1 LKNVVA
7 VTAGDS
13 HTVALR
19 ADGTVVAWGS
29 NGDGQLRIPAGLERV
44 VSIQAGYNHTVALR
58 DSGELVS
65 WGGDSAGSLHIPDSA
80 NGALLFSAG
89 GFHTVAALQA
99 RDTDGD
105 GLDDRYE
112 LVIGTSP
119 EAADTDGDGLPDG
132 QELRSGYNP
141 LRPTEASD
149 GTVILAPALRI
160 VRFTLGTKT
169 YRLQSSTN
177 LSTWTNAGDP
187 IRTVNGFSTLIIEVP
202 EESGFYRLISP

>member
-1 LKNVVA
+1 
-7 VTAGDS
+7 
-13 HTVALR
+13 VALR
-19 ADGTVVAWGS
+19 ADGTVVAWGG
-29 NGDGQLRIPAGLERV
+29 NGDGQLRIPTGLERV

-58 DSGELVS
+58 DSGELVT
-65 WGGDSAGSLHIPDSA
+65 WGGDSAGSLHIPDLA

-89 GFHTVAALQA
+89 GFHTVAALQP

-112 LVIGTSP
+112 LAIGTSP
-119 EAADTDGDGLPDG
+119 EASDTDGDGLPDA
-132 QELRSGYNP
+132 QELRFGYNP
-141 LRPTEASD
+141 LRPTEAAD

-169 YRLQSSTN
+169 YRLQRSTHLTDWIDLAN
-177 LSTWTNAGDP
+177 P
-187 IRTVNGFSTLIIEVP
+187 IGNVNGFSTLTVEVP